1 MSKHNIQEKI
11 EDICENIKRVG
22 HNEQVRLLEQIAA
35 EIATYIRQ
43 ENNDN
48 NSTDDAFDL
57 LSNLVESVQE
67 DFEELI
73 DEH

>member
-11 EDICENIKRVG
+11 EDICENFKRVD
-22 HNEQVRLLEQIAA
+22 HNEHARLLEQITT

-48 NSTDDAFDL
+48 NSMDGVFDF
-57 LSNLVESVQE
+57 LSNLVESV
-67 DFEELI
+67 
-73 DEH
+73 